1 MSASVLCAIPQQP
14 VEAGCRLAARVLL
27 RSSMLAS
34 FLYASVTATQP
45 AEAGCQLAARAVERS
60 FTSASVLYATPP
72 QPAGASCQLA
82 ALAV

>member
-1 MSASVLCAIPQQP
+1 
-14 VEAGCRLAARVLL
+14 
-27 RSSMLAS
+27 MLAS